1 MSLPHPEENPWTLKS
16 QAEKYDNPWINVN
29 EHQVID
35 PGGQPGIYGVVHVK
49 NLAIGI
55 IPVDNAGN
63 TYLVGQYRYPL
74 KVYSWEIIEGGGAKD
89 LAPIESARRE
99 LKEETGLK
107 AAQYTEIQRLYT
119 SNSITDEIGI
129 IYLATG
135 LTAGEAEPDSTEDL
149 AVRKLPLAEAF
160 NYTYDG
166 TIKDSLA
173 VAGLQKLE
181 LMLRRGDVQLSGVR
195 I

>member
-16 QAEKYDNPWINVN
+16 KAEKYDNPWINVN

-55 IPVDNAGN
+55 IPVDDEGN

-74 KVYSWEIIEGGGAKD
+74 KVYSWEIIEGGGALELD
-89 LAPIESARRE
+89 PVLSARRE
-99 LKEETGLK
+99 LKEEAGLS

-135 LTAGEAEPDSTEDL
+135 LTVGEAEPDSTEDL
-149 AVRKLPLAEAF
+149 TIRKLPLVDAF
-160 NYTYDG
+160 AYTYDG